1 MPEKPGS
8 PATGMSIRCRIL
20 SKWIVGLETWCMI
33 ARLFMAVLKKSPG
46 YQVDGRV
53 SIALDALDDEQ
64 KRAVGGVITDRDHF
78 LAGASDSRKVRRI
91 SKDQPLYSL
100 KIPSGLRIIYSRV
113 GDEIVVMD
121 LMRQSTLDRF
131 GRKSSRAKSGRAK
144 KIRAVPREEKS
155 R

>member
-1 MPEKPGS
+1 
-8 PATGMSIRCRIL
+8 
-20 SKWIVGLETWCMI
+20 
-33 ARLFMAVLKKSPG
+33 MAVVKNSPG

-64 KRAVGGVITDRDHF
+64 KRVVGGVITDRAHF
-78 LAGASDSRKVRRI
+78 LAGTSDSRKVRRI

-100 KIPSGLRIIYSRV
+100 KIPSGLRIIYSQV

-131 GRKSSRAKSGRAK
+131 GRKSSGAKGDRAK
-144 KIRAVPREEKS
+144 KVRTAPRAKKPK
-155 R
+155 